1 MDVLDKFLNHISYK
15 FPKGYPDMNDAND
28 ISLLENILDE
38 MGINLNELVV
48 SPHWSERKAERGKI
62 IDIINYND
70 SFPASKKE
78 TIKMVEDELSKRLSR
93 LEKTPE
99 IPISDNSTVA
109 YRIINPM
116 VKLGDEL
123 IPLKL
128 KTLYNSGGGEKTN
141 TGTTYVA
148 VILRNELITL
158 LLVNGTESDILSKV
172 KAHDTRIGKDRPAKL
187 LSAVNVDYVVN
198 PTKITVDPINPSTLP
213 YTLKTSYG
221 KNTGFEH
228 DIYGT
233 GKIKALAGGQGMGG
247 ASGGAMGKLEWID
260 VDFGKPYLKGGK
272 FMTTRRIENVYTL
285 NSPRIAK
292 NINESSTPSS
302 RYGYK
307 IGEFITPS
315 ETLES
320 RNWNFTSKIGYMGT
334 GYYFYGD
341 KETALEDQ
349 AYLKRGEENIK
360 QFPLSNYKLFRA
372 DNPEEFYDTI
382 KMLTRE
388 LGIFA
393 SSGEELSDTELDDAL
408 QEIVDVVK
416 TELKLPLSNEQIL
429 SSVKSFIRDVQEKA
443 KGTLLSN
450 RLLVHLGFEGIDN
463 TNTNLD
469 NYGVGSVIF
478 TG

>member
-28 ISLLENILDE
+28 KALLENILDE

-62 IDIINYND
+62 VDIVNYDD
-70 SFPASKKE
+70 SFPISKE
-78 TIKMVEDELSKRLSR
+78 EIIKKVEDELDKRLSQ

-99 IPISDNSTVA
+99 IPVSDNSTVA
-109 YRIINPM
+109 YRIINP
-116 VKLGDEL
+116 VIKSGDEL
-123 IPLKL
+123 IPLEL
-128 KTLYNSGGGEKTN
+128 KTLYSSRGNEKIN
-141 TGTTYVA
+141 TGTSYVA
-148 VILRNELITL
+148 VVLRNELITL
-158 LLVNGTESDILSKV
+158 LLVKGNESDILSKV

-187 LSAVNVDYVVN
+187 LSAVDVDYVIN
-198 PTKITVDPINPSTLP
+198 PTETTIDLIDPSTLP
-213 YTLKTSYG
+213 YTLKASYH

-228 DIYGT
+228 DVYGT
-233 GKIKALAGGQGMGG
+233 GKIKALSGGQGMGG
-247 ASGGAMGKLEWID
+247 ASGGAIGKLEWID
-260 VDFGKPYLKGGK
+260 VDFGKPYLKSGT
-272 FMTTRRIENVYTL
+272 FTTTRRIKNIYTS

-302 RYGYK
+302 EYGYK

-320 RNWNFTSKIGYMGT
+320 RNWNFTSKVGYMGT

-360 QFPLSNYKLFRA
+360 QFPLSDYKLFRA

-388 LGIFA
+388 LGLFA
-393 SSGEELSDTELDDAL
+393 SSGEELSDIELDEAL
-408 QEIVDVVK
+408 QEIVDIVK
-416 TELKLPLSNEQIL
+416 NELKLPLSDEQIL
-429 SSVKSFIRDVQEKA
+429 NAIKSFIRDIQEKA

-450 RLLVHLGFEGIDN
+450 RLLVPLGFEGIDN